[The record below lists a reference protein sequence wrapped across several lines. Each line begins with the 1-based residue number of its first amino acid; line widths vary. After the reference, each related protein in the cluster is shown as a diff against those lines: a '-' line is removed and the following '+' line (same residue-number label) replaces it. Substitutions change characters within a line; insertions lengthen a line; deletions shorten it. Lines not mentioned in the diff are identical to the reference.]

1 MHKKQA
7 SNTLQYNYLFNGYY
21 NSFKK
26 KMLFYSVNETD
37 MVFNRMVCINSHKEG
52 CDQLFME
59 INRFKDDKL
68 ALVYNI
74 NSIIL
79 LITPQIITN
88 WNIFFNNS

>member
-1 MHKKQA
+1 
-7 SNTLQYNYLFNGYY
+7 
-21 NSFKK
+21 
-26 KMLFYSVNETD
+26 

-88 WNIFFNNS
+88 WNIFLITARWIVILLIKQSPFKKSNCL